1 MEKLRNIKLKCI
13 VFICLIILST
23 SFLIDVSAG
32 EENQNVNTNVKTNDN
47 TSVKTNDITNV
58 KTNDNT
64 NDNTYS
70 QGYDGFGDTVRL
82 LASLLFVLALIVG
95 GIYLLKKVPLYKRF
109 ATGIKK
115 PVSIL
120 SSISLGQK
128 RSISVVR
135 VADEILILG
144 LTNTN
149 ISLLSKMKADE
160 YCNSE
165 DTVSTIGD
173 REISESNK
181 GFLGQLKKAI
191 FNQKISHR

>member
-1 MEKLRNIKLKCI
+1 MEKRRNIKAKCI

-32 EENQNVNTNVKTNDN
+32 EENQ
-47 TSVKTNDITNV
+47 SV
-58 KTNDNT
+58 NT

-70 QGYDGFGDTVRL
+70 QGYDSFGDTIRL

-95 GIYLLKKVPLYKRF
+95 GVYLLKKVPLYKRF
-109 ATGIKK
+109 AIGIKN
-115 PVSIL
+115 PVSVL

-149 ISLLSKMKADE
+149 ISILSKMKADE
-160 YCNSE
+160 YYNSE
-165 DTVSTIGD
+165 DTVSKIED

-181 GFLGQLKKAI
+181 GFLEQLKKAI
-191 FNQKISHR
+191 KNKRYK

>member
-1 MEKLRNIKLKCI
+1 MVKLRNIKAKCI
-13 VFICLIILST
+13 VFICLIILSII
-23 SFLIDVSAG
+23 LIDVSAG
-32 EENQNVNTNVKTNDN
+32 KENQ
-47 TSVKTNDITNV
+47 SV
-58 KTNDNT
+58 NT

-82 LASLLFVLALIVG
+82 LTSLLFVLALIVG
-95 GIYLLKKVPLYKRF
+95 GVYLLKKVPLYKRF
-109 ATGIKK
+109 AIGIKN

-144 LTNTN
+144 LTNTS

-165 DTVSTIGD
+165 DTVTKIED
-173 REISESNK
+173 RDISESNK
-181 GFLGQLKKAI
+181 GFLEQLKKAI
-191 FNQKISHR
+191 KNKRYK

>member
-1 MEKLRNIKLKCI
+1 MVKLRNIKAKCI
-13 VFICLIILST
+13 VFICLIILSII
-23 SFLIDVSAG
+23 LIDVSAG
-32 EENQNVNTNVKTNDN
+32 EENQ
-47 TSVKTNDITNV
+47 SV
-58 KTNDNT
+58 NT

-95 GIYLLKKVPLYKRF
+95 GVYLLKNNLYKRF
-109 ATGIKK
+109 AIGIKN

-144 LTNTN
+144 LTNTS

-165 DTVSTIGD
+165 DTVTKIED
-173 REISESNK
+173 RDISESNK
-181 GFLGQLKKAI
+181 GFLEQLKKAI
-191 FNQKISHR
+191 KNKRYK

>member
-1 MEKLRNIKLKCI
+1 MVKLRNIKVKCI
-13 VFICLIILST
+13 VSICLIILST
-23 SFLIDVSAG
+23 SFLIDVSVG
-32 EENQNVNTNVKTNDN
+32 EENQ
-47 TSVKTNDITNV
+47 SV
-58 KTNDNT
+58 NT

-95 GIYLLKKVPLYKRF
+95 GVYLLKKVPLYKRF
-109 ATGIKK
+109 AIGTKN

-165 DTVSTIGD
+165 DIVSTIGD

-191 FNQKISHR
+191 QNKRYK